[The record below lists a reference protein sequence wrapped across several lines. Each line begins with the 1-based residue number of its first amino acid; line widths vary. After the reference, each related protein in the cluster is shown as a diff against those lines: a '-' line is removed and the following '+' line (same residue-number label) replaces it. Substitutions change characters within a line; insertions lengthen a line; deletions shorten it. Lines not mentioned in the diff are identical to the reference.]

1 MTITTID
8 MPTYPVAVVY
18 DTAADTPIQGADAD
32 HSVVIPNPRFVQ
44 FNTIPS
50 GTTVQVQR
58 KVHKDAGWENVGTAI
73 GNTDGNKIVEFSLL
87 PPNFVQLVRTGAG
100 DVKAFAQFAV

>member
-1 MTITTID
+1 MSITTID
-8 MPTYPVAVVY
+8 MPTYPVAVIY
-18 DTAADTPIQGADAD
+18 DTAAAVPIQGADAN

-44 FNTIPS
+44 FDTIPA

-58 KVHKDAGWENVGTAI
+58 KIHKDASWENVGTAV
-73 GNTDGNKIVEFSLL
+73 GNSDGSKVIEFGLL